1 MLAKYNAKICDLDHN
16 TPLAVIDSSGTIV
29 ARYGSESAVQ
39 VLIVGSNITELIPD
53 LVLENLFVEE
63 NPFIAFVDLS
73 QYTLRSDLAGGL
85 LILVNDSYIHRQC
98 TAYAMEREMFHSIL
112 DSRYEG
118 MIYVDENRIIRY
130 VNQAFADYN
139 HTTVENMIGHKV
151 DEFFH
156 DEDLDRTLKTRTL
169 QPLAYSLF
177 GNRKYITSRRPVY
190 KKNNFAGVF
199 SKYLSIDPKD
209 VEKKYGSSYIDMIA
223 GLQTRDIMSNVSQTI
238 IELDSYKDEFSQI
251 HKARRGINNIIGKSS
266 IISDLK
272 EKVLLI
278 ADSPSTVLLTGESG
292 TGKELFAQAIH
303 FHGGRFSKPFIRVNC
318 AAIPETL
325 LESEL
330 FGYVEGA
337 FTGAR
342 KGGKMGKFELANG
355 GTIFLDE
362 IGDMPMAMQAKLLR
376 VLQEKEIE
384 RLGSELT
391 IPIDVRVIT
400 ATNKD
405 LLALVNE
412 GSFREDL
419 YYRVNVINFN
429 MPPLRERK
437 EDIPEIVEYGMKEM
451 NKNLNLSVLRFSPE
465 VLDVFMNYDWPG
477 NIRELKNVI
486 ESAMNFCKGS
496 TVGVDAL
503 PNFMRSLIEDLE
515 IPENIHELQTRIDS
529 AEKEQLLEAMKLC
542 NGNRKKIAHRLN
554 VSKSTLY
561 RLMKKHALL

>member
-29 ARYGSESAVQ
+29 ARYGSESVAQ
-39 VLIVGSNITELIPD
+39 VLTVGSNITELIPD

-73 QYTLRSDLAGGL
+73 QYTLGSDLAGGL

-169 QPLAYSLF
+169 QPLAYSRF

-303 FHGGRFSKPFIRVNC
+303 FHGGRFSKP
-318 AAIPETL
+318 
-325 LESEL
+325 
-330 FGYVEGA
+330 
-337 FTGAR
+337 
-342 KGGKMGKFELANG
+342 
-355 GTIFLDE
+355 
-362 IGDMPMAMQAKLLR
+362 LLR
-376 VLQEKEIE
+376 
-384 RLGSELT
+384 
-391 IPIDVRVIT
+391 
-400 ATNKD
+400 
-405 LLALVNE
+405 
-412 GSFREDL
+412 
-419 YYRVNVINFN
+419 
-429 MPPLRERK
+429 
-437 EDIPEIVEYGMKEM
+437 
-451 NKNLNLSVLRFSPE
+451 
-465 VLDVFMNYDWPG
+465 
-477 NIRELKNVI
+477 
-486 ESAMNFCKGS
+486 
-496 TVGVDAL
+496 
-503 PNFMRSLIEDLE
+503 
-515 IPENIHELQTRIDS
+515 
-529 AEKEQLLEAMKLC
+529 
-542 NGNRKKIAHRLN
+542 
-554 VSKSTLY
+554 
-561 RLMKKHALL
+561 